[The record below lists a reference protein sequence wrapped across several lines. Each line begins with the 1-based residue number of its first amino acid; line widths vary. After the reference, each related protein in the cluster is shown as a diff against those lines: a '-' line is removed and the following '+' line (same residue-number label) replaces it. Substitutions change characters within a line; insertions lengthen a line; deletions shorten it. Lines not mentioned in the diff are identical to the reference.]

1 MKIFLDSNF
10 VEEAALLGEEFYD
23 FNTLI
28 LSYEHNGDENKLEKY
43 LALEGF
49 PEYVYQ
55 HYKGE
60 KLIDIAA
67 RHGGKLAEIVG
78 NDSHHGWLLAIR
90 KNELGMATEKLLEQA
105 GQKEMSLSKRTLLS
119 IAKLTTIANGGND
132 DDLKKVASEEA
143 LLDYQVGIFCKLIIH
158 KYFTG

>member
-28 LSYEHNGDENKLEKY
+28 QSYEHHKDENKLEKY

-49 PEYVYQ
+49 PEYLYQ

-67 RHGGKLAEIVG
+67 RHGGRLGEIVG

-90 KNELGMATEKLLEQA
+90 MNELRKATDKLIEHCIRLTDA
-105 GQKEMSLSKRTLLS
+105 CHKRNAFLLYQLVTSIRLHQTRYFLLS
-119 IAKLTTIANGGND
+119 NI
-132 DDLKKVASEEA
+132 
-143 LLDYQVGIFCKLIIH
+143 
-158 KYFTG
+158 